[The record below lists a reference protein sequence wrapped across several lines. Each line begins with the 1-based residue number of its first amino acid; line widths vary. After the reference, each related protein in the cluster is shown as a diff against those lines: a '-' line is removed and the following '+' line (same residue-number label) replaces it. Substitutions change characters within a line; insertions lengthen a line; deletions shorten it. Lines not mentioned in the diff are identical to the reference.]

1 MRKYLTVFLVLSG
14 AASFPAP
21 LALGQSEPFL
31 GQIATFPYNFCP
43 RGWAA
48 TDGQLMPISQN
59 TALFALLGTTYG
71 GNGQTTFALPNLK
84 AKTTLTTG
92 AVLVSCI
99 ALQGIFPSRN

>member
-1 MRKYLTVFLVLSG
+1 MRKFLTRFLVACGVFTLPS
-14 AASFPAP
+14 S
-21 LALGQSEPFL
+21 LALAQDVPFL
-31 GQIATFPYNFCP
+31 GQVVTFPYNFCP
-43 RGWAA
+43 RGWAQ
-48 TDGQLMPISQN
+48 TNGQLLPISQN

-71 GNGQTTFALPNLK
+71 GDGRTTFALPNLK